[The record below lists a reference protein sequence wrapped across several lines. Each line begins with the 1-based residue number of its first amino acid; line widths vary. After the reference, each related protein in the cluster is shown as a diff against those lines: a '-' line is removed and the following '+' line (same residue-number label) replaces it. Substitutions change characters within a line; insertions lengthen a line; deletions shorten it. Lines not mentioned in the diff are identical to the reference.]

1 MAKKLESKFW
11 QEVKQNTPGI
21 SWTRLESW
29 ASAGVPDLLGYNK
42 KGHFFTVELKV
53 TRRNFVTFS
62 PHQISFHS
70 RHPENSFILIKHLG
84 HGCLKLVPGSM
95 LACLL
100 EEGFACLSVDRARWS
115 TVLAC
120 LLACWANACVLLA
133 CKSSGF
139 MGAWAKAAGSWG
151 LAQTL
156 VFGICHV
163 LNISRPAAPTVA
175 ALASLIWGR
184 AGLHLSRYGRRPRP
198 PLGCWS
204 VNLRCWNS
212 Y

>member
-62 PHQISFHS
+62 PHQIAFHS

-100 EEGFACLSVDRARWS
+100 DEGFACLSVDRARWS
-115 TVLAC
+115 TVLES
-120 LLACWANACVLLA
+120 LLAC
-133 CKSSGF
+133 
-139 MGAWAKAAGSWG
+139 
-151 LAQTL
+151 
-156 VFGICHV
+156 
-163 LNISRPAAPTVA
+163 
-175 ALASLIWGR
+175 
-184 AGLHLSRYGRRPRP
+184 
-198 PLGCWS
+198 
-204 VNLRCWNS
+204 
-212 Y
+212 